1 MESILDGHV
10 SGGKDENM
18 RPELRRRQKT
28 GADPSHLSTC
38 FSPVMISRLL
48 LTLILKPTFYDV

>member
-1 MESILDGHV
+1 MESILDGNV

-18 RPELRRRQKT
+18 RPELRRRQES
-28 GADPSHLSTC
+28 GADLSHLSTC

-48 LTLILKPTFYDV
+48 LTLIPKPAFYDV